1 MKNFIFKSSDF
12 GLIKNVSNKL
22 DIILAELR
30 HQRNDHVT
38 LQHDLEKLR
47 LDLNLRRQADDYYVE
62 HNGEAHPGE
71 PSPQTDYDEQN
82 GEKQ

>member
-22 DIILAELR
+22 DLILAELR

-38 LQHDLEKLR
+38 LQHDFERLR
-47 LDLNLRRQADDYYVE
+47 TDLNLQRQADSYYVDHE
-62 HNGEAHPGE
+62 LTHTTHPT
-71 PSPQTDYDEQN
+71 SHQTELDEQ
-82 GEKQ
+82 